1 MGSWN
6 PEEYLKFKLER
17 TRPAEEL
24 LNRVQLTKVGHAV
37 DLGCGPG
44 NSTEILRRRWPRAKI
59 LGVDRSEAMIAKAR
73 DSFPREAWVVA
84 DLADFQPP
92 WLCDLVFANAAL
104 HWLKDHHLLIP
115 SWMQKI
121 RPGGALAFQIPSS
134 EIPLVR
140 KAIEAVSRDSRWS
153 DRMEEAR
160 SALTLHPAPVYYQL
174 LDPLASQL
182 DLWETRYYHSMPNH
196 QAILDWMGSTGL
208 RPYLDALSD
217 SRDQQQFLDE
227 VLKRVQA
234 DYPIQPDGTVVF
246 PFQRLF
252 VVAYRC

>member
-1 MGSWN
+1 MDPWN
-6 PEEYLKFKLER
+6 PEEYLKFKSER

-24 LNRVQLTKVGHAV
+24 LHRVQLTNVGRVV

-44 NSTEILRRRWPRAKI
+44 NSTEILHRRWPKAEI

-73 DSFPREAWVVA
+73 NSFPREAWVVA
-84 DLADFQPP
+84 DIADFQPP
-92 WLCDLVFANAAL
+92 WPCDLVYANASL

-140 KAIEAVSRDSRWS
+140 KAIEAVSRESRWS
-153 DRMEEAR
+153 DRMETAR
-160 SALTLHPAPVYYQL
+160 NSLTLHPAPFYYQL
-174 LDPLASQL
+174 LAPLASHL
-182 DLWETRYYHSMPNH
+182 DIWETRYHHPMTNH
-196 QAILDWMGSTGL
+196 QAILDWMGSTGM

-217 SRDQQQFLDE
+217 VRDQQSFTKE
-227 VLKRVQA
+227 VQKRVQD
-234 DYPIQPDGTVVF
+234 DYPLQPDGMVLF